1 MKKVEKIVSLICK
14 EKQVAS
20 KVMVDGP
27 HKYEMDQSKLGRFYV
42 LLRKI
47 EDVRS
52 GHYGFIDIS
61 KDGQFISYSVI
72 DEISGIVFYANP
84 SNFTEPFKRFL
95 TECIDIALNRTAC
108 SVQVEK
114 IV

>member
-1 MKKVEKIVSLICK
+1 MKKIVSLSCK
-14 EKQVAS
+14 EKQVNS

-27 HKYEMDQSKLGRFYV
+27 HKYEMDQSKLGRFYI

-47 EDVRS
+47 EEVRN

-61 KDGQFISYSVI
+61 NDGQFISYSII

-84 SNFTEPFKRFL
+84 SNFSEPFKRFL
-95 TECIDIALNRTAC
+95 TECTDVALNRNSQSEVAHGA
-108 SVQVEK
+108 
-114 IV
+114 